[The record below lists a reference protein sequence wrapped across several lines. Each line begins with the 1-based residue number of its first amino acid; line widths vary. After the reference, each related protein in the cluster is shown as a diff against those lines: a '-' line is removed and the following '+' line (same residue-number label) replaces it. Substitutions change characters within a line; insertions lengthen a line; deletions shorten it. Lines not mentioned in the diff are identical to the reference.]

1 MNDDRINGMNEASAD
16 RVAYLVAG
24 YIRQTLTEKEH
35 DELDEWITTSDEN
48 QRLFEELTDP
58 VNIERGLNEMEKVN
72 AGAAMERIKSKIRFT
87 DVKVV
92 SGKKR
97 WISYSAA
104 ASIILGIG
112 LVIFFMANR
121 KTKTGKAEIVK
132 TNVIKP
138 GGNFAELILANGKVV
153 NLYEAK
159 NGLIDSTNGNEVLKS
174 ADGQISYENHSNA
187 ENVFHVLKTPAGGQ
201 YSVTLPDGS
210 RVWLNSLSSLKY
222 PVSFSGTERVV
233 ELEGEG
239 YFEIRPLPKPLSE
252 GEGLKTPFIVKVN
265 GMRVEVLG
273 THFNINAYSDEPSV
287 NTTLLEGKVL
297 VSRGVGKSGVGKSGV
312 GKSGSPDDRKSGV
325 GSWELKPGEQARL
338 IENGEF
344 KIESNVDIN
353 EVVAWK
359 NGMFQF
365 KDAPIES
372 VMRQVARWYNVEIN
386 YEGKPNHHFNATI
399 YRKEPV
405 EKLLHY
411 LEQTNEVHFRVEGK
425 RIVVSR

>member
-35 DELDEWITTSDEN
+35 DELDEWITASDEN
-48 QRLFEELTDP
+48 QLLFEELTDP
-58 VNIERGLNEMEKVN
+58 ATIERGMNEMEKVN
-72 AGAAMERIKSKIRFT
+72 VRAAMERLKTKIRFT
-87 DVKVV
+87 DEKVA

-97 WISYSAA
+97 WVSYSAA
-104 ASIILGIG
+104 ASIIIAIG

-121 KTKTGKAEIVK
+121 KSKPGKELVK
-132 TNVIKP
+132 TEVIKP
-138 GGNFAELILANGKVV
+138 GGNYASLTLSNGNVI
-153 NLYEAK
+153 NLYEVK
-159 NGLIDSTNGNEVLKS
+159 NGLIDSTNGNEVLKP

-187 ENVFHVLKTPAGGQ
+187 ENEFHVLKTPVGGQ

-233 ELEGEG
+233 ELSGEG
-239 YFEIRPLPKPLSE
+239 YFEVSTAPSNSPE
-252 GEGLKTPFIVKVN
+252 GGGQGKTPFVVKMN

-287 NTTLLEGKVL
+287 NTTLLEGRVV
-297 VSRGVGKSGVGKSGV
+297 VSRESGSREV
-312 GKSGSPDDRKSGV
+312 GKSGSPEDGKT
-325 GSWELKPGEQARL
+325 GSLELKPGDQARL
-338 IENGEF
+338 MENGELKIENG
-344 KIESNVDIN
+344 VDVS
-353 EVVAWK
+353 EAVAWK

-365 KDAPIES
+365 KDAPIEN
-372 VMRQVARWYNVEIN
+372 VMRQVARWYDVEIV
-386 YEGKPNHHFNATI
+386 YEGKPDHHFNATI
-399 YRKEPV
+399 YRKEAV